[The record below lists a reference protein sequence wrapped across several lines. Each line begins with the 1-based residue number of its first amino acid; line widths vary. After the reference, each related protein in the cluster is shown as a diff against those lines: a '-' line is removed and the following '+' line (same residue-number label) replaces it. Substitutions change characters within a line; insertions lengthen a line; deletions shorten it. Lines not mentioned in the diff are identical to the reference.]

1 MAKSAEEIKAALEQ
15 PFGSSDIKWRQ
26 GAGGMQL
33 AYLDGPTVYRRLNS
47 ATNSWDFVVER
58 SFFDGMDGKNGV
70 DKVMIVEGHL
80 HIPELGKR
88 AGTGVQVLKPG
99 SGEDMYKGARTDA
112 IKNAASL
119 FGVGLELYEGFHLAP
134 KQSAPPSHPEWQRQ
148 DPHPTDPAY
157 NQNRQQSGG
166 DDYVPMEMQY
176 PPQQQGGYQQ
186 QPQQGQYQRAT
197 GDRVPGGATVKQ
209 IGAIKAIADSKNI
222 DPETLSGIIAKHND
236 GDMSTDSLN
245 SRAASNIIGELN
257 SLP

>member
-1 MAKSAEEIKAALEQ
+1 MAKTAEEIRDALEA

-33 AYLDGPTVYRRLNS
+33 AYLDGPTVYRRLNA

-119 FGVGLELYEGFHLAP
+119 FGVGLELYEGFHQAP
-134 KQSAPPSHPEWQRQ
+134 QQSAPPSYPEWQRQ
-148 DPHPTDPAY
+148 DPHPTDPSY
-157 NQNRQQSGG
+157 NQQRQ
-166 DDYVPMEMQY
+166 EY
-176 PPQQQGGYQQ
+176 PPQQQAPQQ
-186 QPQQGQYQRAT
+186 QGGYQRAT

-209 IGAIKAIADSKNI
+209 IGAINGIANSKGI
-222 DPETLSGIIAKHND
+222 DPESLSRIIAKHND
-236 GDMSTDSLN
+236 GDVSTDSLN
-245 SRAASNIIGELN
+245 SRAASDIIGELN